1 MSQPELHYAPIPRG
15 PGEIMHATRA
25 DTLSDVLERVL
36 DKGVVIA
43 GDIAIRLMDIEL
55 LTIHL
60 RLLVASVEKAK
71 EMGIDWWEHNP
82 FLSQKARE
90 REERRNL
97 TEKEE
102 EIKALKER
110 VAQLESSRSPSPL
123 TAERKTRKGRGK
135 REPALPS
142 RTPVSAE

>member
-1 MSQPELHYAPIPRG
+1 MSQPELYYAPIPRG
-15 PGEIMHATRA
+15 AGEIVHATRG

-55 LTIHL
+55 LTIHI

-82 FLSQKARE
+82 FLSQRAQE
-90 REERRNL
+90 REEKRNL
-97 TEKEE
+97 AEKEA
-102 EIKALKER
+102 EIKVLRER
-110 VAQLESSRSPSPL
+110 VAQLEGSSASSPL
-123 TAERKTRKGRGK
+123 SAERKTRKGRGK

-142 RTPVSAE
+142 STPVSAE

>member
-1 MSQPELHYAPIPRG
+1 MLQPELHYAPIPRG
-15 PGEIMHATRA
+15 AGEIVHATRA

-55 LTIHL
+55 LTIHI

-82 FLSQKARE
+82 FLSQKARG
-90 REERRNL
+90 REEKRKL
-97 TEKEE
+97 VEKEA
-102 EIKALKER
+102 EIKALRER
-110 VAQLESSRSPSPL
+110 VAQLEGSSASSL
-123 TAERKTRKGRGK
+123 LSAERKTRKGRGK
-135 REPALPS
+135 RAPEPSSGTLLP
-142 RTPVSAE
+142 TE

>member
-1 MSQPELHYAPIPRG
+1 MSQSELYYAPIPRG
-15 PGEIMHATRA
+15 HGEIVHATKA

-90 REERRNL
+90 REERRHL
-97 TEKEE
+97 LEKEE

-110 VAQLESSRSPSPL
+110 IAQLESARSLSPL

-135 REPALPS
+135 RAPELPPLTS
-142 RTPVSAE
+142 MSTE

>member
-1 MSQPELHYAPIPRG
+1 MSQPELYYAPIPRG
-15 PGEIMHATRA
+15 AREIVHATRG

-55 LTIHL
+55 LTIHI

-71 EMGIDWWEHNP
+71 EMGIDWWEHNS
-82 FLSQKARE
+82 FLSPKARE
-90 REERRNL
+90 RAEKRNL
-97 TEKEE
+97 AEKEE
-102 EIKALKER
+102 ELKALKER
-110 VAQLESSRSPSPL
+110 VAQLESSCSLSPL

>member
-1 MSQPELHYAPIPRG
+1 MSQPELYYAPIPRG
-15 PGEIMHATRA
+15 SGEIVHATRG

-55 LTIHL
+55 LTIHI

-71 EMGIDWWEHNP
+71 EMGIDWWEHNS
-82 FLSQKARE
+82 FLSPKARE
-90 REERRNL
+90 RAEKRNL
-97 TEKEE
+97 AEKEE
-102 EIKALKER
+102 ELKALKER
-110 VAQLESSRSPSPL
+110 VAQLESSCSLSPL

-142 RTPVSAE
+142 RTPGSAE

>member
-1 MSQPELHYAPIPRG
+1 MSQPELYYAPIPRG
-15 PGEIMHATRA
+15 SAEIVHATKA

-82 FLSQKARE
+82 FLSQKARG

-97 TEKEE
+97 IEKEE

-110 VAQLESSRSPSPL
+110 VAQLESSHFSSPL
-123 TAERKTRKGRGK
+123 PVKRKTRKGRGERK
-135 REPALPS
+135 PMLS
-142 RTPVSAE
+142 S

>member
-1 MSQPELHYAPIPRG
+1 MSQPELYYAPIPRG
-15 PGEIMHATRA
+15 AREIVHATRG

-55 LTIHL
+55 LTIHI

-82 FLSQKARE
+82 FLSQKALQ
-90 REERRNL
+90 REEKRKL
-97 TEKEE
+97 AEKEK
-102 EIKALKER
+102 EIKALKKR
-110 VAQLESSRSPSPL
+110 IAQLESL
-123 TAERKTRKGRGK
+123 
-135 REPALPS
+135 
-142 RTPVSAE
+142 